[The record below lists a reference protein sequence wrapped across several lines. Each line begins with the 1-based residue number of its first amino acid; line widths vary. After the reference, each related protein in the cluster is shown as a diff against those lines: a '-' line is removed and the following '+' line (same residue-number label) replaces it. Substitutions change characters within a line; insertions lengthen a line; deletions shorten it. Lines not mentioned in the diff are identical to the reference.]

1 MKKAVFFL
9 FYMFLIVSCNKD
21 DDGCRGVDCLP
32 PKTQTGENTFG
43 CLLDGKPFI
52 LKGGVNPLDCVYQL
66 IDGKWYFQLQGN
78 NEDENF
84 LGRAIIINTIDKEI
98 EEGASYDLVEEKAG
112 NAYAIFSNNTIFSF
126 TSSENPGELYISKLD
141 MSNQIVSGTFSFE
154 IVDNEGNLR
163 RITEGRFDMR
173 FTR

>member
-84 LGRAIIINTIDKEI
+84 LGRAIIINTIDKETPFKQQTGPAI
-98 EEGASYDLVEEKAG
+98 RGENKMIKKHLEFPSLNSYSCMQKRCFYLLTQST
-112 NAYAIFSNNTIFSF
+112 FFLF
-126 TSSENPGELYISKLD
+126 
-141 MSNQIVSGTFSFE
+141 NQG
-154 IVDNEGNLR
+154 
-163 RITEGRFDMR
+163 
-173 FTR
+173 